1 MICDKIKR
9 IGERCKAPAITGR
22 TKCRVH
28 GGKTHVAGPTHPS
41 WKHGNRSKYIPTR
54 LAEKYAESLSDPHLT
69 EYRQDIGLLE
79 ARLYELLQTGE
90 SLPLWDKTQDAYR
103 ELRAEMASGNQ
114 AGIAYALSSLESLIN
129 RGMADALRWAEV
141 YRVTEQIGK
150 TKEREHKRMV
160 QAQQMVSAEQLLAM
174 FAQIADAAKRTFT
187 NKEELRSFA
196 QTLNGFGLVE
206 LGRPDSGGH

>member
-1 MICDKIKR
+1 MK
-9 IGERCKAPAITGR
+9 GR
-22 TKCRVH
+22 SYCRTH
-28 GGKTHVAGPTHPS
+28 GGTKPIGPSHHWYKVGT
-41 WKHGNRSKYIPTR
+41 RSKYIPAR
-54 LAEKYAESLSDPHLT
+54 LADKYAESLADPHLT

-103 ELRAEMASGNQ
+103 ELRAAMASGNQ
-114 AGIAYALSSLESLIN
+114 AGIAFALSALESFIN

-150 TKEREHKRMV
+150 TKEREHKRLV

-187 NKEELRSFA
+187 NKDELRSFA
-196 QTLNGFGLVE
+196 QTLNGFGMVE
-206 LGRPDSGGH
+206 LGRPDNGGH